1 MAVQTDVLVSDNR
14 ERTTITVEQE
24 VQTTL
29 TIHALPE
36 AEQSI
41 EFHELKEGEAFQL
54 AVDPDNDYDDDNGLP
69 PQPLSNPATPKW
81 FNIVE
86 GRIRDQLTKI
96 AEGEF
101 KIPIFVDSHFH
112 FPLFLK

>member
-29 TIHALPE
+29 TIHALPD

-41 EFHELKEGEAFQL
+41 EFHELKEGETFQL

-86 GRIRDQLTKI
+86 VRDRLTKI

-101 KIPIFVDSHFH
+101 KIST
-112 FPLFLK
+112 FPFSIVLEVK

>member
-1 MAVQTDVLVSDNR
+1 MSENQ
-14 ERTTITVEQE
+14 ERKITLEQE

-36 AEQSI
+36 TEQSI
-41 EFHELKEGEAFQL
+41 EFQELKYGESFQL
-54 AVDPDNDYDDDNGLP
+54 AVDPDNDCRYDNKGLP

-81 FNIVE
+81 FNITD
-86 GRIRDQLTKI
+86 GCIQDGLIKI

-101 KIPIFVDSHFH
+101 KIA
-112 FPLFLK
+112 